1 MTNTTNQTKTIPSS
15 FKINNKEYYSSED
28 LNTYDTAYFTGTHRN
43 LRGIVK
49 KKNIP
54 ESAIT
59 YAYVKDT
66 KLIPSTET
74 YVRAK
79 LFLEA
84 EWVKS
89 NIPKMI
95 QLKERPLE
103 IKPVEVKPVAKG
115 KQVVT
120 KSSVPLKK
128 SK

>member
-1 MTNTTNQTKTIPSS
+1 MNKTTNQTKPIPSS
-15 FKINNKEYYSSED
+15 FKINTKEYYSSED
-28 LNTYDTAYFTGTHRN
+28 LNNYDTTYFTGTHRN

-54 ESAIT
+54 EYAIT

-79 LFLEA
+79 LYLEA

-95 QLKERPLE
+95 QLKEKPL
-103 IKPVEVKPVAKG
+103 EVKPLEVK
-115 KQVVT
+115 
-120 KSSVPLKK
+120 PLEVKP
-128 SK
+128 